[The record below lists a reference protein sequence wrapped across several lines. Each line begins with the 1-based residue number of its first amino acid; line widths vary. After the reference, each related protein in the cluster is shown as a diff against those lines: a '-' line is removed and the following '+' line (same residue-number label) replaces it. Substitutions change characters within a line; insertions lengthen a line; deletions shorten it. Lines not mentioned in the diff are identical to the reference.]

1 MMRIARLATAG
12 LALFVIVG
20 LAIGQEKKEKV
31 VDGKIACAKCELK
44 VAGQTKCATTVTV
57 KEGGKDVVYYFDAE
71 TNKMFPHSKYCKGT
85 ADAKVTIT
93 KTEEKDGKKYA
104 TITKIEEKK

>member
-1 MMRIARLATAG
+1 MMRIARSFAAG
-12 LALFVIVG
+12 LALLVVVG

-57 KEGGKDVVYYFDAE
+57 KEDGKEVVYYFDADS
-71 TNKMFPHSKYCKGT
+71 NKSFPHSKYCKGT
-85 ADAKVTIT
+85 KDAKVTIT
-93 KTEEKDGKKYA
+93 KVEEKDGKKWA
-104 TITKIEEKK
+104 TITKIDEK